1 MSCVSRNCK
10 PSSRS
15 NGVMV
20 EPSFVGGLSM
30 VDCFPHL
37 TIRMHAGVGPA
48 LLVVMPL
55 ALPSLS
61 AILDMLT
68 NTLILEW
75 GIAVGIICLVM
86 CDGL

>member
-1 MSCVSRNCK
+1 
-10 PSSRS
+10 
-15 NGVMV
+15 
-20 EPSFVGGLSM
+20 
-30 VDCFPHL
+30 
-37 TIRMHAGVGPA
+37 MHAGVGPA

-75 GIAVGIICLVM
+75 GIAVGMICLVM
-86 CDGL
+86 YDGL